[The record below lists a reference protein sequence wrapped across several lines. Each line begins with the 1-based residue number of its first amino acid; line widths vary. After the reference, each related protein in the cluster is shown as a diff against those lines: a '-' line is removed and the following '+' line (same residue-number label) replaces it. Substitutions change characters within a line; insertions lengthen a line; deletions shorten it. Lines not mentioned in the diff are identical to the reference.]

1 MVALLDEVHA
11 TLGPTARVISAN
23 RCRSGGL
30 AGFFARESFE
40 VTVEVP
46 DEGRGEPSVPTVPT
60 VPTVTT
66 GRKRKRSGNSAAVDT
81 PPVGSAGSVG

>member
-1 MVALLDEVHA
+1 MTTTQKFEGLEMAALLDEVHA

-46 DEGRGEPSVPTVPT
+46 DEGRGEPT

-66 GRKRKRSGNSAAVDT
+66 DRK
-81 PPVGSAGSVG
+81 SVV